1 MRERCLR
8 GREPWLSGSL
18 GLKLGSL
25 GWGASLAGQ
34 SLVGVGTKGQQEL
47 HGRAVAQQRREEE
60 RHLPRG
66 VLPVHLVT

>member
-1 MRERCLR
+1 MPQGKRALALR
-8 GREPWLSGSL
+8 FSGAQAWVP
-18 GLKLGSL
+18 GM
-25 GWGASLAGQ
+25 GASLAGQ

-60 RHLPRG
+60 CHLPRG